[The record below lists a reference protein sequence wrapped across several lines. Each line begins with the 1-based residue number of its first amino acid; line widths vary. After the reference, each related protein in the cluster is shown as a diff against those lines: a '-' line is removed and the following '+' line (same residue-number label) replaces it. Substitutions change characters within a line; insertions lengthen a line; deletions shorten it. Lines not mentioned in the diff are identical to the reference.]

1 MYFKG
6 KDIKIIQRN
15 KKFIHL
21 FPFEKNVISPNVAA
35 GFVAV
40 CINDNDLPLMPS

>member
-21 FPFEKNVISPNVAA
+21 FPFEKNFISPNVAA